1 MEGDALKM
9 VYEAE
14 KNAEELLKNA
24 EAEAQQ
30 ILLEAKEKA
39 KEMDISG
46 AVKMKREVQ
55 NILIEAKLNARA
67 AVKSLIEDGMRKKKV
82 ATQIGRASC
91 RERV

>member
-1 MEGDALKM
+1 M
-9 VYEAE
+9 
-14 KNAEELLKNA
+14 
-24 EAEAQQ
+24 
-30 ILLEAKEKA
+30 LEAKEKA

-82 ATQIGRASC
+82 VLSVGEDAINKAVEMVK
-91 RERV
+91 ERVVN